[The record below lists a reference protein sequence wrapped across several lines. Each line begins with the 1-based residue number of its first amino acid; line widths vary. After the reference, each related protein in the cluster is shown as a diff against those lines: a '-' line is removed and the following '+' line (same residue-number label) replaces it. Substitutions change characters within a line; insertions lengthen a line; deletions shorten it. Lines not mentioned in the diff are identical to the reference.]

1 MADKQ
6 SRKELLDS
14 LVDIR
19 DVKIDRSQPVEERMK
34 SYVEQIK
41 NPYLFKVGNTV
52 VRVSYANTQATINDN
67 FVNLLASMWS
77 GSRMIGKW
85 IFFMN
90 LIQKAGFSLDFVL

>member
-1 MADKQ
+1 MANEMSK
-6 SRKELLDS
+6 KELLDS

-19 DVKIDRSQPVEERMK
+19 DVKIDRTQPVEERMK

-67 FVNLLASMWS
+67 FVNHLE
-77 GSRMIGKW
+77 R
-85 IFFMN
+85 
-90 LIQKAGFSLDFVL
+90 

>member
-1 MADKQ
+1 MENEK

-19 DVKIDRSQPVEERMK
+19 DVRIDRSMSVEDRMK

-41 NPYLFKVGNTV
+41 NPYMFKVGNTV

-67 FVNLLASMWS
+67 FVNLLASM
-77 GSRMIGKW
+77 
-85 IFFMN
+85 
-90 LIQKAGFSLDFVL
+90 

>member
-1 MADKQ
+1 MENER

-19 DVKIDRSQPVEERMK
+19 DVKIDRSRSVEDRMK

-41 NPYLFKVGNTV
+41 NPYMFKVGNTV

-67 FVNLLASMWS
+67 FVNLLASM
-77 GSRMIGKW
+77 
-85 IFFMN
+85 
-90 LIQKAGFSLDFVL
+90 

>member
-1 MADKQ
+1 MENER

-19 DVKIDRSQPVEERMK
+19 DVKIDRSMSVEGRMK

-41 NPYLFKVGNTV
+41 NPYMFKVGNTV

-67 FVNLLASMWS
+67 FVNLLASM
-77 GSRMIGKW
+77 
-85 IFFMN
+85 
-90 LIQKAGFSLDFVL
+90 

>member
-1 MADKQ
+1 MENER

-19 DVKIDRSQPVEERMK
+19 DVKIDRSMSVEDRMK

-41 NPYLFKVGNTV
+41 NPYMFKVGNTV

-67 FVNLLASMWS
+67 FVPQKNLFCEQ
-77 GSRMIGKW
+77 I
-85 IFFMN
+85 
-90 LIQKAGFSLDFVL
+90 

>member
-34 SYVEQIK
+34 SYVEQIQ

-52 VRVSYANTQATINDN
+52 VRVSYANTQATINDH
-67 FVNLLASMWS
+67 FASLLAS
-77 GSRMIGKW
+77 
-85 IFFMN
+85 
-90 LIQKAGFSLDFVL
+90 L

>member
-1 MADKQ
+1 MANEMSK
-6 SRKELLDS
+6 KELLDS

-19 DVKIDRSQPVEERMK
+19 EVKIDRTQPVEERMK

-67 FVNLLASMWS
+67 FVNLLAS
-77 GSRMIGKW
+77 
-85 IFFMN
+85 
-90 LIQKAGFSLDFVL
+90 L

>member
-1 MADKQ
+1 MENER

-19 DVKIDRSQPVEERMK
+19 DVRIDRSMSVEDRMK

-41 NPYLFKVGNTV
+41 NPYMFKVGNTI

-67 FVNLLASMWS
+67 FVNLLASM
-77 GSRMIGKW
+77 
-85 IFFMN
+85 
-90 LIQKAGFSLDFVL
+90 